1 MKAKLKLYSYWR
13 SSRGHRVRI
22 ALSLKGIEYEYIPVN
37 LLKGE
42 QFDPDFMKIN
52 PMGTVPALVDGEV
65 VITDSFAI
73 IMYLDEKY
81 PEPPLLPRDL
91 HKRAL
96 NHQVAS
102 IISSGI
108 QPHQNLADF
117 LRFFFY
123 LKKQKLK
130 SKPIAGRHES
140 IAWVNNAIRKGY
152 TALEKLL
159 VNCAGKYATGDEI
172 YLADLFLV
180 AQVHGAM
187 IKFKIDV
194 EPYPT
199 LAKCYESYKEL
210 SVFEDAVAAK
220 QPDAPAL
227 MI

>member
-1 MKAKLKLYSYWR
+1 MAYSGEDKKEKLKLYSYWR
-13 SSRGHRVRI
+13 SSCGHRVRI

-37 LLKGE
+37 LLKGD
-42 QFDPDFMKIN
+42 QFNPDFMKIN

-65 VITDSFAI
+65 VISDSFAI

-96 NHQVAS
+96 NYQAAS

-108 QPHQNLADF
+108 QPHQNLAII
-117 LRFFFY
+117 RY
-123 LKKQKLK
+123 IEEKTNAEEK
-130 SKPIAGRHES
+130 INW
-140 IAWVNNAIRKGY
+140 INNAITKGF

-159 VNCAGKYATGDEI
+159 VNCAGKYATGDQV
-172 YLADLFLV
+172 YLADLFIATQIHTAV
-180 AQVHGAM
+180 

-199 LAKCYESYKEL
+199 LAKCYESYNEL
-210 SVFEDAVAAK
+210 SVFQDSIPAK
-220 QPDAPAL
+220 QPDAPTPTS
-227 MI
+227 

>member
-1 MKAKLKLYSYWR
+1 
-13 SSRGHRVRI
+13 
-22 ALSLKGIEYEYIPVN
+22 
-37 LLKGE
+37 
-42 QFDPDFMKIN
+42 MKIN

-73 IMYLDEKY
+73 IMMRSN

-96 NHQVAS
+96 NYQRY
-102 IISSGI
+102 IEEKTNGEE
-108 QPHQNLADF
+108 
-117 LRFFFY
+117 
-123 LKKQKLK
+123 K
-130 SKPIAGRHES
+130 

-152 TALEKLL
+152 TVAQVHGAMIKFKIDVRYIEEKTNGEEKIAW
-159 VNCAGKYATGDEI
+159 VNNAIRKGYT
-172 YLADLFLV
+172 V

-194 EPYPT
+194 EPYQT

-220 QPDAPAL
+220 RPDAPAL